1 MTGLCQITVMIKTND
16 LKSWSSESSSIS
28 VGESQSIALTGIDT
42 FDPSC
47 LLPFLL
53 GRKCP
58 VEQSE
63 RERERERERVS
74 RHVVYIGTSGRVG

>member
-1 MTGLCQITVMIKTND
+1 MIKTND

-63 RERERERERVS
+63 RERERERERECPVMLFTLAPAGGWDEYDVS
-74 RHVVYIGTSGRVG
+74 